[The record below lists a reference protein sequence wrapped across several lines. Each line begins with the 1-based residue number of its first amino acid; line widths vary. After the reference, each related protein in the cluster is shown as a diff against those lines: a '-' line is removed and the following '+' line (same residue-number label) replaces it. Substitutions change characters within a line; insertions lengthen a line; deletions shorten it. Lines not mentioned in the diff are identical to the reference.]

1 MSSDWDKFKLLLRK
15 NFIIQSRS
23 KLQTAL
29 EVLIPVAFCS
39 VLVIIRSLVD
49 IKRYDNPI
57 YYKGLQMDNLSYLE
71 WVPESLKWKNIKD
84 SFFNPRRQ
92 NDVLKL
98 NWTVLYSPKNP
109 VLEEFVTEALS
120 TIKTNKT
127 ITIEGKINST
137 ELYLSLLTSK
147 VITGIVFNDT
157 LMVYY
162 TNTDDYYWFYG
173 KWHTCW

>member
-71 WVPESLKWKNIKD
+71 
-84 SFFNPRRQ
+84 
-92 NDVLKL
+92 
-98 NWTVLYSPKNP
+98 
-109 VLEEFVTEALS
+109 
-120 TIKTNKT
+120 
-127 ITIEGKINST
+127 
-137 ELYLSLLTSK
+137 
-147 VITGIVFNDT
+147 
-157 LMVYY
+157 
-162 TNTDDYYWFYG
+162 
-173 KWHTCW
+173 